1 MSPPFELQGWPSQ
14 PGNGAVHQSR
24 FDDPGADI
32 QVYIDNPLDGRTPE
46 ELEED
51 VIVFRDKYGLTD
63 VINLELLQN
72 GARIAQNPRL
82 FEAIEGL
89 TEEEKQALR
98 DEQTKLWKQPRDLWL
113 TIGCTSIAAALQGW
127 DQTGSSGANLA
138 WPGEMGVSFENDWL
152 IGLVNAAPYVAAAVL
167 GCWLSD
173 PLNNYVGRR
182 GTIFFATVFCF
193 GSVIGAAF
201 CQTWPQLFISRLLL
215 GIGMGSKAST
225 VPVYAAENAPSFFRG
240 SFLCA
245 WQFWV
250 ALGIFLGFSANL
262 AVYQIS
268 DIGWRLQ
275 LGSAFIP
282 AVPLLVLIWYAPESP
297 RWYIKNKCYAAAY
310 RSLKR
315 LRNVEVQAARDFY
328 YMHVQIEME
337 ARVMAERGAPL
348 ENPHY
353 RERTPVGRDL
363 HKAGQYVRRFVQL
376 FTIDRV
382 RQATLAA
389 HTVMIAQQMC
399 GINIMAFYGAS
410 IFFTPESSTDYKSHD
425 ARTALLV
432 SWGFGL
438 VNFVFALPA
447 VHRIDTLGRR
457 TLLLV
462 TFPGMALTLLG
473 AAFCFKIPDDQSQL
487 GAVTLFIFLFA
498 AFYSPGE
505 GPVPFTYCAEAFPL
519 SHREVG
525 MSFAVATNLFWA
537 GILALVYPKMSSALT
552 PTGALGLFAGLNVVA
567 FVMIFLWVPETKQRT
582 LEELNAI
589 FEVPTRRHM
598 RYQIMKT
605 IPWLWRRYVLRKDVD
620 KEPLYVFNREK
631 GEAQREM
638 ASRREQQ

>member
-1 MSPPFELQGWPSQ
+1 MNRPVELSGWPTQS
-14 PGNGAVHQSR
+14 GNGTVRENR
-24 FDDPGADI
+24 FDDPRADI

-51 VIVFRDKYGLTD
+51 VIVFRDKYGLNE

-89 TEEEKQALR
+89 TETEKQALR

-138 WPGEMGVSFENDWL
+138 WPGVFGVSFRNDWL
-152 IGLVNAAPYVAAAVL
+152 IGLVNSAPYFAAAVL

-193 GSVIGAAF
+193 ASVIGAAF
-201 CQTWPQLFISRLLL
+201 CQNWPQLFICRLLL

-262 AVYQIS
+262 AVYQIG

-337 ARVMAERGAPL
+337 TRVMAERGAV
-348 ENPHY
+348 ESPHY
-353 RERTPVGRDL
+353 RERTPVRQDL
-363 HKAGQYVRRFVQL
+363 HKAGQYIQRFIQL

-399 GINIMAFYGAS
+399 GINIMSFYGAS
-410 IFFTPESSTDYKSHD
+410 IFFTPETPTDYKNHD

-432 SWGFGL
+432 SWGFGF

-457 TLLLV
+457 TLLLI

-473 AAFCFKIPDDQSQL
+473 AAFCFKIPEESDAHL
-487 GAVTLFIFLFA
+487 GAITLFIFLFA

-537 GILALVYPKMSSALT
+537 GILALFYPKLSSALT

-582 LEELNAI
+582 LEELDAI
-589 FEVPTRRHM
+589 FEVPTSRHM
-598 RYQIMKT
+598 RYQVMKT

-631 GEAQREM
+631 GEAQRER
-638 ASRREQQ
+638 ASRR